1 MKRKSEP
8 LLALGWLLVVA
19 GAIFG
24 WSPASMLLQLWLRHG
39 FRISLIWGIP
49 GPSGRRLRLSLLA
62 LFIGLIL
69 ILMNRKK
76 GNSELINSREDR
88 AFLGWILVIAGV
100 FFSWKPIS
108 IFLKLRSR
116 HMLDPWRS
124 LGDFGTMQL
133 RLIVSL
139 AVVIAGL
146 VLILVNRKR
155 IEPWQTSKKSRVG
168 SVRKKI
174 QSMTDIGKLAQIQRQ
189 APLMEVREA
198 AAARRKELIMALLEQ
213 DDLEAVR
220 QEVSNVV
227 QFGMYDK
234 DRTEFLAAAAK
245 KYPQIVREFWPRLQ
259 SWAHTDSKSH
269 SDKPGGFHTDRT
281 DYYDYF
287 RYPNGRTV
295 ANKNGRRRHTDTRG
309 SYSDCH
315 EDRHQDSTTHTDKAN
330 SEKLERFRPW
340 SDD

>member
-1 MKRKSEP
+1 MKKKNET
-8 LLALGWLLVVA
+8 LFALGWILVIA

-24 WSPASMLLQLWLRHG
+24 WSPISLLLQLWSRHG
-39 FRISLIWGIP
+39 FRLSLIWGLP
-49 GPSGRRLRLSLLA
+49 GPGGHRLRLSLLA
-62 LFIGLIL
+62 LLIGLIL
-69 ILMNRKK
+69 ILANRQK
-76 GNSELINSREDR
+76 GNSELFASREDR
-88 AFLGWILVIAGV
+88 SFLGWILMIAGV
-100 FFSWKPIS
+100 VFGWGPVRL
-108 IFLKLRSR
+108 FLKLRSR

-139 AVVIAGL
+139 AAVIAGL

-155 IEPWQTSKKSRVG
+155 VEPWQTSKKSRAG

-174 QSMTDIGKLAQIQRQ
+174 QSMTDTGLLAQIQRQ

-213 DDLEAVR
+213 DDLDAIR
-220 QEVSNVV
+220 REVSYVV
-227 QFGMYDK
+227 QSGMYDK

-245 KYPQIVREFWPRLQ
+245 KYPEIVREFWPRLQ

-287 RYPNGRTV
+287 RYPDGRTV
-295 ANKNGRRRHTDTRG
+295 ANRNGRKRHTDARG

-315 EDRHQDSTTHTDKAN
+315 EDRHQDHTSHTDKAN
-330 SEKLERFRPW
+330 PEKIERFRPW

>member
-1 MKRKSEP
+1 MKKKKET
-8 LLALGWLLVVA
+8 LFALGWILVIA

-24 WSPASMLLQLWLRHG
+24 WSPISLLIQLWSRNG
-39 FRISLIWGIP
+39 FRLSLIWGIP
-49 GPSGRRLRLSLLA
+49 GPRGLRLRLSLLA
-62 LFIGLIL
+62 LLIGLIL
-69 ILMNRKK
+69 ILSNRQKE
-76 GNSELINSREDR
+76 NSELFTSREDWS
-88 AFLGWILVIAGV
+88 FLGWILMIAGAV
-100 FFSWKPIS
+100 FGRKPVS
-108 IFLKLRSR
+108 ILLKLRGR
-116 HMLDPWRS
+116 HMLNPWRS

-139 AVVIAGL
+139 AAVIAGL
-146 VLILVNRKR
+146 VLVLVNRKR
-155 IEPWQTSKKSRVG
+155 VEPWQTSRKSRVG

-174 QSMTDIGKLAQIQRQ
+174 QSMTDTGQLAQIQRQ

-213 DDLEAVR
+213 DDLEVIR
-220 QEVSNVV
+220 KEVSDVV
-227 QFGMYDK
+227 QSGMYDK

-287 RYPNGRTV
+287 RYPDGRTV
-295 ANKNGRRRHTDTRG
+295 ANRNGRKRHTDARG

-315 EDRHQDSTTHTDKAN
+315 EDRHQDHTSHTDKAN
-330 SEKLERFRPW
+330 REKIERFRPW
-340 SDD
+340 NDD